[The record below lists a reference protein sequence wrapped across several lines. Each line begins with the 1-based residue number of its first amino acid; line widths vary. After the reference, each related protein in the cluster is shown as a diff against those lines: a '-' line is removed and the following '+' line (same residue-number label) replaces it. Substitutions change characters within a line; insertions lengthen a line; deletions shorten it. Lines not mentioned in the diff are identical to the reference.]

1 MEEMEKKNSG
11 LVGLLGSIGRMIICV
26 ISAGFVYPNAFI
38 EGLDTTKIHAQSQ
51 GDLYKKK

>member
-1 MEEMEKKNSG
+1 MDTQETKNSG
-11 LVGLLGSIGRMIICV
+11 AVGLLGSIGRMIICV

-38 EGLDTTKIHAQSQ
+38 EGIDTTKIQAETQ